1 MTFAKERRLVA
12 KESGEGSQR
21 ESPKRGD
28 WGRIPK
34 RVTKERRLF
43 PKREAKER
51 EGGRLNSI
59 KRRVRWREV
68 E

>member
-12 KESGEGSQR
+12 KERGGGSQR
-21 ESPKRGD
+21 ESPNRGD
-28 WGRIPK
+28 
-34 RVTKERRLF
+34 LF